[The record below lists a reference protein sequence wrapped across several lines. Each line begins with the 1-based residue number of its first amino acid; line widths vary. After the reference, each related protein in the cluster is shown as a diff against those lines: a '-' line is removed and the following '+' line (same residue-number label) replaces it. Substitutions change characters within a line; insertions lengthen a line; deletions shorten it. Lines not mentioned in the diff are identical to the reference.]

1 MKGNYAMLLDKR
13 LHARVT
19 GNLGKQQKSG
29 KYRILDRAYLPRNPV
44 KPNKPRVLVLGLLF
58 GCVLGVGVSVL
69 RERLTPQFRRA
80 EDVEVVIG
88 PQLLAAIPDFSFLW
102 NPAKARRNFSS
113 AYLTRR
119 LGSFADEIDD
129 STEDSAISNRLQNY
143 AAHPYGSDR
152 RFVAKLFPRSMAA
165 EQYRV
170 AAARLQLSSGGAG
183 VAVVTSAI
191 KGEGKTTTV
200 INLGYTLARDF
211 GKRVLVVDCD
221 FVYPELKCFLE
232 RPTQYG
238 LIDYLRG
245 DCKLEDA
252 TASFAEIPCWI
263 MPAGV
268 SEADPTELLKNRSTG
283 MGVFANA
290 RKIRLRP
297 SECSTHPSCRH
308 NECAGKTCGLVTSG
322 GQS

>member
-1 MKGNYAMLLDKR
+1 MRSGRISQLSDPYVQDLTKLQTEAKNELNVLKHRQQMLYAEKKSHERRVERFPGVEQELLTLERDYANMKGNYAMLLDKR

-19 GNLGKQQKSG
+19 ENLEKQQKSG
-29 KYRILDRAYLPRNPV
+29 KYRILDSAGLPRNPV

-58 GCVLGVGVSVL
+58 GCVFGVGVSVL

-102 NPAKARRNFSS
+102 NPTKARRNFQ
-113 AYLTRR
+113 AYLPRR
-119 LGSFADEIDD
+119 REASDEDAIEQMGDD
-129 STEDSAISNRLQNY
+129 SVLGNRLQNY
-143 AAHPYGSDR
+143 SAPTYGTDR

-211 GKRVLVVDCD
+211 GKRVLVIDCD
-221 FVYPELKCFLE
+221 FVYPEMKCFLE

-238 LIDYLRG
+238 LD
-245 DCKLEDA
+245 
-252 TASFAEIPCWI
+252 
-263 MPAGV
+263 
-268 SEADPTELLKNRSTG
+268 
-283 MGVFANA
+283 
-290 RKIRLRP
+290 
-297 SECSTHPSCRH
+297 
-308 NECAGKTCGLVTSG
+308 
-322 GQS
+322 